1 MDNSYEKRLEERGIR
16 VTAVRLLIFKAMLEH
31 PQAFSLA
38 DMEEKLDTVD
48 KSTLFRT
55 ITLFH
60 DKLLIHSIDDGSGSI
75 KYSVC
80 SSNCMCS
87 LKDLHVHFFCNHCKK
102 TFCLES
108 ISIPQVQLPTGFL
121 LENVNFV
128 LKGLCDHCS
137 RQHINKE
144 IV

>member
-1 MDNSYEKRLEERGIR
+1 MEDYEKRLTDRG
-16 VTAVRLLIFKAMLEH
+16 VKPTALRLLVLKEMIRY

-38 DMEEKLDTVD
+38 DLEDRLDTVD
-48 KSTLFRT
+48 KSTLSRT
-55 ITLFH
+55 INLFH
-60 DKLLIHSIDDGSGSI
+60 ENLLIHSIDDGSGSM

-80 SSNCMCS
+80 SNDCMCA
-87 LKDLHVHFFCNHCKK
+87 LNDLHVHFSCLRCKK

-128 LKGLCDHCS
+128 LKGYCNTCS
-137 RQHINKE
+137 KHTNM
-144 IV
+144 

>member
-1 MDNSYEKRLEERGIR
+1 MDEYEKRLENRNIR
-16 VTAVRLLIFKAMLEH
+16 ITAVRLLVLKAMLDH

-38 DMEEKLDTVD
+38 DMEAKLETVD

-60 DKLLIHSIDDGSGSI
+60 ENHLIHSIDDGSGSI

-80 SSNCMCS
+80 NTDCTCS
-87 LKDLHVHFFCNHCKK
+87 LGDLHVHFACERCKK

-108 ISIPQVQLPTGFL
+108 IQIPTVQLPQGFKL
-121 LENVNFV
+121 KSVNFV
-128 LKGLCDHCS
+128 MKGLCGHCS
-137 RQHINKE
+137 SLQPGCTK
-144 IV
+144 